1 MRLLSVPNKKQP
13 ILEELSSKFKYIID
27 EADDIEDSRNYL
39 MFRSYDLM
47 IIFVEGSDK
56 QAKKLAKDTRIPVIV
71 LSEDNSK
78 TVEIEY
84 LNAGASDFIK
94 VPFDLDI
101 IGARINA
108 LLKYPIG
115 EILEIG
121 DLTLD
126 LNEEQV
132 IYKDKEINLRGK
144 PFQILTYLVRNKNKV
159 ISKTKLLNAIW
170 EEPEFVTPNVI
181 EIAINTIRNKIDKQV
196 GTQYIETIRRRGY
209 KFCDGTEEA

>member
-47 IIFVEGSDK
+47 IIFVDGHDK

-71 LSEDNSK
+71 LSEDDSK
-78 TVEIEY
+78 NVEIEY
-84 LNAGASDFIK
+84 LKSGASDFIK

-126 LNEEQV
+126 LNDEQV

-209 KFCDGTEEA
+209 KFCDGTEET